1 MQGKILAFDFQT
13 SEGEIS
19 GNDGNR
25 YAFSGAEW
33 KQSAPPKAG
42 QTVDFQAQGNRAL
55 AIYTVAG
62 SAPSSSDKNRI
73 VAALLAFFL
82 GGLGIHKFYLGKS
95 TAGLIMLLCSVFGI
109 ILVFIPTIIIGIIAF
124 IEFIIY
130 LMMSD
135 EDFEE
140 RYVKGSKAWF

>member
-1 MQGKILAFDFQT
+1 MQGRILAFDFRT
-13 SEGEIS
+13 SEGEIA

-25 YAFSGAEW
+25 YAFAGVEW
-33 KQSAPPKAG
+33 KQSTPPKAG
-42 QTVDFQAQGNRAL
+42 QIIDFQTDGGRAL
-55 AIYTVAG
+55 SIYSVSG
-62 SAPSSSDKNRI
+62 STTSSSDKNRI

-130 LMMSD
+130 LMTSD

-140 RYVKGSKAWF
+140 RYVQGNKAWF